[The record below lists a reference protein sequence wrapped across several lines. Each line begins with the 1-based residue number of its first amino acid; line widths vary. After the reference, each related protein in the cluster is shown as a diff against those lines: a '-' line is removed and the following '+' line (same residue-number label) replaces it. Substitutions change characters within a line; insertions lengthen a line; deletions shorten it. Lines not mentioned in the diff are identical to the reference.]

1 MPCVILT
8 AMTRPSKVPKPLQ
21 PMLATLIDEPFD
33 NPSWV
38 FETKWDGFRLV
49 ARIEDR
55 HVTLFSR
62 SGLIVSHN
70 YMPIAKALE
79 KFRKD
84 AVIDGELVALDE
96 RGVSRFQLLQNA
108 LRASA
113 NLHYCVFDIM
123 FLNKEDLRSLP
134 LVERK
139 QRLQSILPK
148 NPLLTY
154 SEDWAEHGKR
164 LFKE

>member
-1 MPCVILT
+1 MNTPRAPAIHHPATRTIKDQQHWGPGMPCVILT

-70 YMPIAKALE
+70 YMP
-79 KFRKD
+79 
-84 AVIDGELVALDE
+84 
-96 RGVSRFQLLQNA
+96 
-108 LRASA
+108 
-113 NLHYCVFDIM
+113 
-123 FLNKEDLRSLP
+123 
-134 LVERK
+134 
-139 QRLQSILPK
+139 
-148 NPLLTY
+148 
-154 SEDWAEHGKR
+154 
-164 LFKE
+164 